1 MTPYISVAG
10 ALFMLA
16 LVEAGAPP
24 KRRLWG
30 VIALLIVLAFG
41 TLRFETGFD
50 WVAYAEEFKDIPSIV
65 AAIEDGIQEPHIPM
79 ETLFIW
85 LNVVI
90 KTFTEDVTVLFAVAA
105 LFGIVSIHE
114 VTGKISR
121 SQCLMWLVYFCLTFL
136 PAQMSS
142 IRAAIT
148 ASLVLIGL
156 ALAAREKPGRG
167 LALILTANGFHTFS
181 AAFLVLPLLRK
192 TSPSIRWLLVPLLT
206 LGFICL
212 LVGVQAADRLIDL
225 TSPFLP
231 GFASEKLALFYQG
244 VNAPLSKATLVLIAG
259 HLTMLYLLCTD
270 RNATHD
276 PFIVIGIW
284 LTFMILMAHLF
295 LSGLPAIWNRIMYV
309 SLPWEIACLG
319 RIDIF
324 VRAGVAMKRTIIL
337 GIGSMSVVGLVYFL
351 LSPAS
356 LPFVPYQSII
366 EVWLT
371 GNYGD
376 GPQRSWE
383 WYTIYQEG
391 LRD

>member
-1 MTPYISVAG
+1 MTTYISIAA

-16 LVEAGAPP
+16 LVEAGAPSE
-24 KRRLWG
+24 RRLWG
-30 VIALLIVLAFG
+30 TIALAIVLAFG
-41 TLRFETGFD
+41 ALRFETGFD
-50 WVAYAEEFKDIPSIV
+50 WVFYAEEFKDIPPITV
-65 AAIEDGIQEPHIPM
+65 AIEDGIQDPYIPM
-79 ETLFIW
+79 EPLFIW
-85 LNVVI
+85 LNVVV
-90 KTFTEDVTVLFAVAA
+90 KTFTDDVTVLFAVVA

-121 SQCLMWLVYFCLTFL
+121 SQCLMWLVYFCLAFL

-148 ASLVLIGL
+148 ASVVLIGL
-156 ALAAREKPGRG
+156 GLAATQKPVRG
-167 LALILTANGFHTFS
+167 LAVIAIASGFHTFS

-206 LGFICL
+206 LGLICL
-212 LVGVQAADRLIDL
+212 LLGVQAADRLIDL
-225 TSPFLP
+225 TSPFMP
-231 GFASEKLALFYQG
+231 GFAAEKLALFYQG
-244 VNAPLSKATLVLIAG
+244 LNAPLSKATLALIAG
-259 HLTMLYLLCTD
+259 HLTLLYLLCTD

-276 PFIVIGIW
+276 PFIIIGIW
-284 LTFMILMAHLF
+284 LTFMVLMAHLF

-319 RIDIF
+319 RIDVFIR
-324 VRAGVAMKRTIIL
+324 VGVAMKRAIIL

-351 LSPAS
+351 VSPAS

-376 GPQRSWE
+376 GPQRSWD
-383 WYTIYQEG
+383 WYTIYLEG
-391 LRD
+391 LKD